1 MTPDELEKTLARVE
15 TTFNET
21 TGRIESLARSLIT
34 PPSLFLSRLLFD
46 SMALGRRLPDERAV
60 CSGRA
65 LEFLDQALALGAS
78 ASSDTGYDEEKL
90 LVTDYLYGQAIDQ
103 VVGAGE
109 PLIIDILAGA
119 ITGFAAD
126 RVAEPNA
133 AYRPRLIY
141 AALEIALLLGEFE
154 DATAAA
160 MRTAQTA
167 AARGLD
173 NWSAAL
179 PNGRIS
185 ELIEQ
190 RTDAAANN

>member
-1 MTPDELEKTLARVE
+1 MTPDELETLARVE

-78 ASSDTGYDEEKL
+78 ASSDSGYDEEKL

-109 PLIIDILAGA
+109 PLVIDILAGA

-126 RVAEPNA
+126 RVTEPNA

-141 AALEIALLLGEFE
+141 AALDIALLLGEFE

-160 MRTAQTA
+160 IRTAQTA

-179 PNGRIS
+179 PDGRIS
-185 ELIEQ
+185 ERIEQ
-190 RTDAAANN
+190 PTDAAANN